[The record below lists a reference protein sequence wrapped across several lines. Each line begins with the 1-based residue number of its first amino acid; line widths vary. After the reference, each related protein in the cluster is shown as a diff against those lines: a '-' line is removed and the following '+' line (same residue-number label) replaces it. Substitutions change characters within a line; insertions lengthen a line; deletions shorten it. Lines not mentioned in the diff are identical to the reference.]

1 MAGEDLPLAG
11 GRGYHDHNWGFWE
24 GVSWQWG
31 QVQHD
36 GLSILYGRVFPPADA
51 ADASRMPGFLMVLG
65 PDGPLAQAT
74 RVTIDE
80 TEQGLG
86 DLSKIAFSE
95 EEKSC
100 YYVYYHVN

>member
-1 MAGEDLPLAG
+1 MMETPTITAKLRERMGTRYARRERSQGRLPA
-11 GRGYHDHNWGFWE
+11 
-24 GVSWQWG
+24 V
-31 QVQHD
+31 
-36 GLSILYGRVFPPADA
+36 IYGHGSKPVH
-51 ADASRMPGFLMVLG
+51 
-65 PDGPLAQAT
+65 
-74 RVTIDE
+74 VTIDE